1 MNELDL
7 AEGRTGFRLD
17 SMELYN
23 WGTFGQSVWT
33 FPFGGGNSLVTG
45 DIGSGKS
52 TWVDALSTLLVPP
65 QRITYNK
72 AAGAERRERTDRSYV
87 LGEFRSSR
95 DEGAAYSKPIY
106 LRDEGSYSLLLAVFT
121 DAKASR
127 LLTLAQLRW
136 LKAGEIQRI
145 YVSSGRRLSI
155 LEDFKDFDGD
165 GAALRKRLRQSPSI
179 EVFDSFSDYS
189 SSFRASMGISEK
201 ALDLFNQTVSMKTIG
216 DLDSFIRDHMLEPSS
231 AAGKIEDL
239 LLNFDNLRAAHDAVE
254 SSRLQRDALLPLRDE
269 GKEHLALAEAR
280 EDLEAMA
287 GSLPFYILNRSVP
300 LLERELTQLG
310 KDLEATKA
318 AVAGKEAALD
328 ARREDQAQL
337 RSAIDNSEAGR
348 RIVELEAEMQR
359 TAEERDRRRVQS
371 AHFKAPLDRLGKS
384 LPKTPEAFAS
394 LRVQLAG
401 EAPKAEQRRAT
412 LTEARDARFMERR
425 LRQDRLAEIESEL
438 ESLRGRTTS
447 IPARVSDIRADLAR
461 AVGAQETDLPFAG
474 ELIRVAEAHRNW
486 EGAAERILHP
496 FALSMLV
503 PERLY
508 KAVSSYARNTRLGGK
523 LVFYRV
529 PQQVEQP
536 KRLSDRSLAKVFE
549 VKRDAP
555 FRAWLEAELGKRAD
569 YARCENMDDFYRE
582 PDAVI
587 PEGLVKSGRIRHE
600 KDDRSSVADPR
611 NFVLGWSNAEKT
623 ALLERDKT
631 EAQTLLQ
638 QAAKALTAAD
648 QAIII
653 HDTLRSDL
661 QETLRFD
668 SFDDIDL
675 DSSVQRYKELKDA
688 REELE
693 RSSDQLASL
702 KAALDAAGKDIA
714 ALEVQAKALVEK
726 SGGIKTRLD
735 SRQRELETNRVN
747 LVQAGIGQAGN
758 GQPTDMQALYARLD
772 TFITVN
778 PVASTSGL
786 QEPSLEDLPGWQI
799 ALRQRMDSRLNSI
812 NRKDSDLRSAIQ
824 KRMHEFLTAFK
835 ERSAELSTGIDFL
848 HDYMSLLEHI
858 ERDDLPSFE
867 SRFRNLLRESTL
879 RDIALFQMDLENN
892 AQAIRSAIDTIN
904 LSLESIEYNPG
915 TYITLSAERREDQD
929 VRDFR
934 AELRRCLENTLGE
947 TDLYSE
953 EKFMRVKRLLTRF
966 ASGDNADKAW
976 TEHVTDA
983 RSWFTFTASERWKE
997 DDTEK
1002 EFYSSSSGKSGGQ
1015 KEKLAYTILASAL
1028 AYQYGQGNRRLS
1040 SGFRLVVIDEAFGR
1054 GSEESTRYG
1063 LRLFASLDLQLILVT
1078 PLQKIGVIEGSVAT
1092 IHFIANPGGS
1102 ASEVRSLGMQ
1112 DYEEEKATRTMAT
1125 SPADT
1130 VASSPDPS
1138 GTQTP

>member
-7 AEGRTGFRLD
+7 AEGRSGFRLD
-17 SMELYN
+17 AMELYN

-33 FPFGGGNSLVTG
+33 FPFGGENSLVTG

-87 LGEFRSSR
+87 LGEYRSSR
-95 DEGAAYSKPIY
+95 DEGAAYSRPIY
-106 LRDEGSYSLLLAVFT
+106 LRDEGCYSLLLAVFT

-145 YVSSGRRLSI
+145 YVASGRRLSI

-165 GAALRKRLRQSPSI
+165 GPALKKRLRQSPSI

-189 SSFRASMGISEK
+189 SSFRSSMGITEK

-231 AAGKIEDL
+231 AAGKIDDL
-239 LLNFDNLRAAHDAVE
+239 LHNFDNLRAAHDAVE
-254 SSRLQRDALLPLRDE
+254 SSRLQRDALLPLREE
-269 GKEHLALAEAR
+269 GKEHLALVEAR

-300 LLERELTQLG
+300 LLERELAQLG
-310 KDLEATKA
+310 KDLQATREAI
-318 AVAGKEAALD
+318 AGKEANLD

-359 TAEERDRRRVQS
+359 TAEERDRRRMQ
-371 AHFKAPLDRLGKS
+371 AARFKTPLDHLGKA
-384 LPKTPEAFAS
+384 LPKTPEAFAV
-394 LRVQLAG
+394 LRAWLAS
-401 EAPKAEQRRAT
+401 EAPRAEQHRAE
-412 LTEARDARFMERR
+412 LSEARDARFMERR
-425 LRQDRLAEIESEL
+425 LRQDRLTEIEAEL
-438 ESLRGRTTS
+438 ESLRGRNTS
-447 IPARVSDIRADLAR
+447 IPAKVSDIRADLAR
-461 AVGAQETDLPFAG
+461 AIGAQEDDLPFAG
-474 ELIRVAEAHRNW
+474 ELIRVAEASRKW
-486 EGAAERILHP
+486 EGAAERILRP
-496 FALSMLV
+496 FALSVLV

-508 KAVSSYARNTRLGGK
+508 KVASAYARNTWLDGK
-523 LVFYRV
+523 LVYYRV
-529 PQQVEQP
+529 PGQVEQP
-536 KRLSDRSLAKVFE
+536 RRLSDRSLAKVLE
-549 VKRDAP
+549 IKRDAP
-555 FRAWLEAELGKRAD
+555 FRAWLEAELSKRAD
-569 YARCENMDDFYRE
+569 YARCEDMDEFYRE
-582 PDAVI
+582 PDAVT
-587 PEGLVKSGRIRHE
+587 PEGLCKSGKIRHE
-600 KDDRSSVADPR
+600 KDDRRSVADPR
-611 NFVLGWSNAEKT
+611 NFVLGWSNAEKIT
-623 ALLERDKT
+623 LLERDRT
-631 EAQTLLQ
+631 EAKAIMQ
-638 QAAKALTAAD
+638 QADKALAAAE
-648 QAIII
+648 QAIAS
-653 HDTLRSDL
+653 HDALRSDL
-661 QETLRFD
+661 QEALRFD

-714 ALEVQAKALVEK
+714 VLEVQAKALVEN
-726 SGGIKTRLD
+726 SGGIKNRLD
-735 SRQRELETNRVN
+735 ARQRELDTGLVN
-747 LVQAGIGQAGN
+747 LTQAGN
-758 GQPTDMQALYARLD
+758 GQAGDMQALYARLD
-772 TFITVN
+772 AFITAN
-778 PVASTSGL
+778 PVATTSGL
-786 QEPSLEDLPGWQI
+786 QEPSLDDLPSWQI
-799 ALRQRMDSRLNSI
+799 ALRQRIDSRLNSI
-812 NRKDSDLRSAIQ
+812 NRKDSDLRSAIL

-835 ERSAELSTGIDFL
+835 ERSAELSTGIEFL
-848 HDYMSLLEHI
+848 PDYMSLLERI

-934 AELRRCLENTLGE
+934 AELRRCLENTLGD

-953 EKFMRVKRLLTRF
+953 EKFMRVKKLLTRF
-966 ASGDNADKAW
+966 ASGDNLDKSW

-983 RSWFTFTASERWKE
+983 RAWFTFTASERWKE

-1028 AYQYGQGNRRLS
+1028 AYQYGHGSRRMS
-1040 SGFRLVVIDEAFGR
+1040 DGFRLVVIDEAFGR

-1078 PLQKIGVIEGSVAT
+1078 PLQKIGIIEGSVAT
-1092 IHFIANPGGS
+1092 IHFIASPGGS
-1102 ASEVRSLGMQ
+1102 ASEVRSLGIQ
-1112 DYEEEKATRTMAT
+1112 DYEEEKAARALASDPAT
-1125 SPADT
+1125 TSLEP
-1130 VASSPDPS
+1130 V
-1138 GTQTP
+1138 GTQAS